1 MRIGNFDVK
10 RILID
15 PGTPADIMYDSFFKG
30 LGLGHE
36 DLDKKVD
43 PLYGFTGESMMP
55 IGRVTVKV
63 HAGTVSSPTEF
74 WVLSSYSP
82 YNAILGRP

>member
-15 PGTPADIMYDSFFKG
+15 PGSSAEIMYDSFFKG

-36 DLDKKVD
+36 YLDRKVD
-43 PLYGFTGESMMP
+43 PMYGFTGKLVMP
-55 IGRVTVKV
+55 IGHVTVKV
-63 HAGTVSSPTEF
+63 HAGTISFPTEF
-74 WVLSSYSP
+74 WVLSS
-82 YNAILGRP
+82 